1 MRETQQPVESHTR
14 DVSGR
19 LIRPNYWLW
28 CLLPLLCWGVI
39 ELSTDP
45 ITLFKLVNATA
56 QKLPDLLWVAF
67 NMLGNGWGVFALLC
81 PLLVLAPR
89 ALLATLCAGALA
101 GVLSRTLKL
110 SLQCPRPASVLDPTS
125 FHIIG
130 NPLTSLS
137 MPSGHTLTAFA
148 IATALYF
155 SVSPAKRKYA
165 LWLFALAGLA
175 GFARVAVG
183 AHWPAD
189 IFAGMSI
196 GLFSGMLGA
205 NLAQRIPDRLL
216 VPQAWLLRAASVG
229 AALCIYI
236 LLMDRL
242 DFDETRPFQYLAAA
256 VATVGLV
263 WFLSQTVKPQ
273 KLAVEPA
280 RDCSA

>member
-1 MRETQQPVESHTR
+1 MHKTGPSVAAASRAITAQLFKPAC
-14 DVSGR
+14 
-19 LIRPNYWLW
+19 WLW

-39 ELSTDP
+39 ELSIDP
-45 ITLFKLVNATA
+45 VSLFRLLNTYA
-56 QKLPDLLWVAF
+56 QKLPDLFWVGF

-89 ALLATLCAGALA
+89 VLMSTLCAGALA
-101 GVLSRTLKL
+101 GVLSRSLKL
-110 SLQCPRPASVLDPTS
+110 SLQFPRPASVLDPAS
-125 FHIIG
+125 FHIVG

-155 SVSPAKRKYA
+155 SVSPTKRKYA
-165 LWLFALAGLA
+165 LWLFVLAALAGLA
-175 GFARVAVG
+175 RGAVG

-205 NLAQRIPDRLL
+205 SLAQRIPNRLL
-216 VPQAWLLRAASVG
+216 VPQAWPLRLASVG

-236 LLMDRL
+236 LLADRL

-256 VATVGLV
+256 VAAAGLA
-263 WFLSQTVKPQ
+263 WFLRQTVKPRQ
-273 KLAVEPA
+273 SMRVL
-280 RDCSA
+280 

>member
-1 MRETQQPVESHTR
+1 MRDAQQPVDASTG
-14 DVSGR
+14 VATAR
-19 LIRPNYWLW
+19 LIKPVYWLW
-28 CLLPLLCWGVI
+28 CVVPLLCWGVV
-39 ELSTDP
+39 ELSSEPTP
-45 ITLFKLVNATA
+45 LFKLLNASA
-56 QKLPDLLWVAF
+56 QKLPDLFWVFF
-67 NMLGNGWGVFALLC
+67 NMLGNGWGVFALLS

-110 SLQCPRPASVLDPTS
+110 SLQFPRPASVLDPTS

-148 IATALYF
+148 LATALYF
-155 SVSPAKRKYA
+155 SVSPAKRSYA
-165 LWLFALAGLA
+165 IWLFVLAGLA

-196 GLFSGMLGA
+196 GLCSGMLGA
-205 NLAQRIPDRLL
+205 SLAQRIPKRLL
-216 VPQAWLLRAASVG
+216 VAQAWPLRLASAG

-236 LLMDRL
+236 LLADRL
-242 DFDETRPFQYLAAA
+242 DFDETRPFQYMAAA
-256 VATVGLV
+256 VAAAGLA
-263 WFLSQTVKPQ
+263 WFLRQTVKPRQ
-273 KLAVEPA
+273 
-280 RDCSA
+280 

>member
-1 MRETQQPVESHTR
+1 MLDTQQPSASSTGGVLSA
-14 DVSGR
+14 
-19 LIRPNYWLW
+19 LIKPMQWLW
-28 CLLPLLCWGVI
+28 CLVPLLCWGLI
-39 ELSTDP
+39 ELSIDP
-45 ITLFKLVNATA
+45 ISIFRLINTAAQQLPNLF
-56 QKLPDLLWVAF
+56 WVGF

-89 ALLATLCAGALA
+89 ALMATLCAGALA
-101 GVLSRTLKL
+101 GLLSRSLKL
-110 SLQCPRPASVLDPTS
+110 SLQFPRPASVLDPAS
-125 FHIIG
+125 FHIVG

-148 IATALYF
+148 LATALYF

-165 LWLFALAGLA
+165 VWLFVLAGLA
-175 GFARVAVG
+175 GLARIAVG

-189 IFAGMSI
+189 IFAGMSV

-205 NLAQRIPDRLL
+205 SLAQRIPSRLL
-216 VPQAWLLRAASVG
+216 IPQAWPLRVASVG

-256 VATVGLV
+256 VASIGLA
-263 WFLSQTVKPQ
+263 WFLKQTVQPQ
-273 KLAVEPA
+273 K
-280 RDCSA
+280 